1 MTAANRPVGE
11 LACETPQCGRLVVV
25 TETSTG
31 KLSYRCLYCSKGA
44 FADKGGQAFK
54 TWTKALKPMPGADDP
69 TPTTPAHQ
77 KPTPPSKTGA
87 APFSLGL

>member
-69 TPTTPAHQ
+69 PAPVHQ
-77 KPTPPSKTGA
+77 KPPPASKTGPSA
-87 APFSLGL
+87 FTMGL